1 MSDDIDKRIQNIFR
15 LLQKDSRSVF
25 YASTNISNNLL
36 KKLRKSPYEKDIVF
50 KEFYEK
56 LQNKD
61 ILKEIDQ
68 IPLATPFFE
77 QKKDVDRSTLFSIE
91 GPFELCHAD
100 IADLRFL
107 AKSAVNPRYALL
119 IVDLFTSKVYV
130 YPVKNRSLLAKKLKL
145 FYDEIDQKRSG
156 KMRLQTDLEFNQNI
170 IKKINKEHNV
180 EMFHTKIR
188 GGKAFV
194 AEQKIGKF
202 KQILNQSKRL
212 VKRGGK
218 RLKPKELI
226 KKAVENMNET
236 LSQKY
241 DVAPETIESNS
252 LNSEYFKRMFDFQRI
267 KKVEETNRRQEKF
280 AIKKDRRRRKLRSP
294 LKIGEK
300 VIILAERIKKKDAP
314 SKFYKASTD
323 NIPFFNRENIYT
335 VYKKVNNNRG
345 TFYQKVN
352 GRFLRQE
359 LFALDNQFEK

>member
-1 MSDDIDKRIQNIFR
+1 
-15 LLQKDSRSVF
+15 
-25 YASTNISNNLL
+25 
-36 KKLRKSPYEKDIVF
+36 
-50 KEFYEK
+50 
-56 LQNKD
+56 
-61 ILKEIDQ
+61 
-68 IPLATPFFE
+68 
-77 QKKDVDRSTLFSIE
+77 
-91 GPFELCHAD
+91 
-100 IADLRFL
+100 
-107 AKSAVNPRYALL
+107 
-119 IVDLFTSKVYV
+119 
-130 YPVKNRSLLAKKLKL
+130 
-145 FYDEIDQKRSG
+145 
-156 KMRLQTDLEFNQNI
+156 MRLQTDLEFNQNI

-180 EMFHTKIR
+180 EIIHTKIR

-194 AEQKIGKF
+194 VEQKIGKF

-218 RLKPKELI
+218 RLKPNELI

-252 LNSEYFKRMFDFQRI
+252 LKSEYFKRIFDFQRI

-300 VIILAERIKKKDAP
+300 MIILAERIKKKDAP

-345 TFYQKVN
+345 TFYYWLLDNKQQKVN